1 MIQVLTPFA
10 SGFDLTP
17 LASREQAFNDMIANA
32 RKFDG
37 SYEAAKA
44 RFDSITNYSPQAECT
59 RLAPR
64 GGLDRGFPPFG
75 KQIARPTFEQD
86 NGKAER

>member
-1 MIQVLTPFA
+1 MTNPPPIPVTRERLSMIDVLTPFA

-17 LASREQAFNDMIANA
+17 LAIREQAFADMIANA

-44 RFDSITNYSPQAECT
+44 RFE
-59 RLAPR
+59 
-64 GGLDRGFPPFG
+64 G
-75 KQIARPTFEQD
+75 QD

>member
-1 MIQVLTPFA
+1 MTYPPPIPVTRETARELVLTSKLSLLA
-10 SGFDLTP
+10 AQLGFDLTP
-17 LASREQAFNDMIANA
+17 LASREQAFADMIANA

-44 RFDSITNYSPQAECT
+44 RFE
-59 RLAPR
+59 
-64 GGLDRGFPPFG
+64 G
-75 KQIARPTFEQD
+75 QD